1 MYVFL
6 PDSLAKDVNVP
17 CGETGLHDVFATSTG
32 NPAFVPLLDKA
43 CSLENFYPLNSKN
56 CGGDPVIFSANVYTH
71 CSTFTDRKV
80 LLDTCA
86 AESVFCSR
94 DLFYSIMPS
103 ATPMIINGVNPYGRA
118 NGERESRVGWLSY
131 RVSRLEAKLVNF

>member
-1 MYVFL
+1 M
-6 PDSLAKDVNVP
+6 
-17 CGETGLHDVFATSTG
+17 
-32 NPAFVPLLDKA
+32 
-43 CSLENFYPLNSKN
+43 
-56 CGGDPVIFSANVYTH
+56 IFSANVYTH